1 MMRRRARTAA
11 GLAAVGLA
19 LAGCVNLPTS
29 GILHKPTS
37 LPNSESRLVIT
48 PRPPDPQWSPDEI
61 VAGFL
66 VASGANPDDLSI
78 ARDYLTA
85 GYARNWHPSSSP
97 EVISDLYAG
106 SQVKQNEVSS
116 RVTGGP
122 SLDDVTVT
130 SQDLETL
137 AVPGANEPGTLQVS
151 RPGQHMFTFDLI
163 QSEGKWRIHSI
174 SGPGVTSD
182 SILLLTESDF
192 ERDYLPRY
200 LYYPEKGSPQTL
212 VPYPVY
218 IPAQAGQLGAVQELV
233 DAVRRLPTGSNWLY
247 NAIET
252 AFPPHTKL
260 SVQVDANKAV
270 VDLGGAAARTDSRTL
285 TQMEAQLAET
295 LDDAPNSP
303 AIGIQSVEVDAGR
316 RSSPSLLTAD
326 FQSWIRE
333 GPPGPLYFQKLSKA
347 GGPRLEEFTP
357 SSTFA
362 SPDVRGAGAAK
373 KTRGAWRSGHL
384 PSGLGRGRF
393 TAIAISPASPGV
405 ATYFAGCRGKTA
417 YVAPVLPISQLLSAD
432 LPADCTALS
441 WDYQG
446 DLWAVAGSDVY
457 VLNATA
463 SALNV
468 TPVSIPA
475 PRIASAHF
483 VSLKVAPDGLRVAM
497 IVRDPNGAS
506 VYVSA
511 LTKNPGSAVYL
522 AQGGQVLTIGSDLA
536 DPVALTW
543 QDSTHLLVL
552 ERQQDGVSQLYAVPV
567 NGGKSTKVDTPQGTD
582 SVTSDGPYVAVGT
595 PASASGNG
603 QPSVLVSPGLDG
615 PWIPVGRGSTPAY
628 VG

>member
-1 MMRRRARTAA
+1 MRHRARLAA
-11 GLAAVGLA
+11 GLAAVGLI

-29 GILHKPTS
+29 GILRKPNS

-48 PRPPDPQWSPDEI
+48 PRAPDPQWSPEEI
-61 VAGFL
+61 VIGFL
-66 VASGANPDDLSI
+66 VATGANPDNLSI
-78 ARDYLTA
+78 ARDYLTR
-85 GYARNWHPSSSP
+85 GYAQNWHPSSSAT
-97 EVISDLYAG
+97 VIDTGYKLG
-106 SQVKQNEVSS
+106 QNEVPS

-122 SLDDVTVT
+122 SLTDVTVT

-151 RPGQHMFTFDLI
+151 RTGQHMFTFDLI
-163 QSEGKWRIHSI
+163 QSESKWRIHSI

-182 SILLLTESDF
+182 SILLLTEADF
-192 ERDYLPRY
+192 ERDYLSRY

-260 SVQVDANKAV
+260 NVQVDANKAV
-270 VDLGGAAARTDSRTL
+270 VSLGGAAARTDRQTL
-285 TQMEAQLAET
+285 SQMEAQLVWT
-295 LDDAPNSP
+295 LEDTSNSP
-303 AIGIQSVEVDAGR
+303 AIGIQSVEVDAGHQ
-316 RSSPSLLTAD
+316 SSPDLLTSD
-326 FQSWIRE
+326 FQSWIPQ
-333 GPPGPLYFQKLSKA
+333 GPLGPLYFQKLSRA
-347 GGPRLEEFTP
+347 GSPLLEEFTP
-357 SSTFA
+357 SSTFG
-362 SPDVRGAGAAK
+362 SPGVGGARAAK
-373 KTRGAWRSGHL
+373 KTRGVWRSGNL

-393 TAIAISPASPGV
+393 TAIAVSPALPGV

-417 YVAPVLPISQLLSAD
+417 YVAPVLPISQLLSTD

-441 WDYQG
+441 WDNQG
-446 DLWAVAGSDVY
+446 DLWAVAGSDLY
-457 VLNATA
+457 VLNATVNKLKVA
-463 SALNV
+463 
-468 TPVSIPA
+468 PVILPA
-475 PRIASAHF
+475 PQQIANARF

-497 IVRDPNGAS
+497 IVRDHNGAS

-511 LTKNPGSAVYL
+511 LTKKPGSPTVYL
-522 AQGGQVLTIGSDLA
+522 AQGGQVLTVGSDVVN
-536 DPVALTW
+536 PVALTW

-552 ERQQDGVSQLYAVPV
+552 ERQQDGVSQLYEVPV
-567 NGGKSTKVDTPQGTD
+567 NGGKSTKENTPQGAD

-603 QPSVLVSPGLDG
+603 RASVLVSPGLEG

-628 VG
+628 IG